1 MPAPSRPFTR
11 RAPVAAAALLVLSAA
26 PNAVAQRPAPAAG
39 RPDVPAFDAYVAQAV
54 RRWEVPGLA
63 ISVVRGDSVLLAKG
77 YGVRT
82 MGREEPVDA
91 HTRFAIGSTTK
102 AMTALAILMAADSGA
117 VRLDEPVLRY
127 LPTLQLYDPVMTREI
142 TVRDLLTHH
151 TGLPGADQ
159 LWTGGDLSTAEIIR
173 RMRWLRPSASFR
185 NRYAYQNV
193 QYAMAGE
200 VLRAATGVAWDD
212 FLRRRLWEPLGM
224 RETLATVAAT
234 EGAPNVATPH
244 DVIDDTLRAI
254 ANRPVDAVAP
264 AGSVWSS
271 VSDMARW
278 MRFVLDSGRADGRRL
293 VSERAFRDWLA
304 PQVVVPVG
312 DFYPTSALAGVQRVT
327 YGLGWFLHSYAGE
340 DVAMHT
346 GSIDGM
352 SAIIG
357 LIPGRRIGVYVLANR
372 DHAELRHALMY
383 RAFDLLLGRGPRDWS
398 AEVQSLYAG
407 LDARSRQAQAAAAA
421 SRVPGTSPSLALD
434 RYAGTYA
441 DSLNGTVTVSLRD
454 GALQL
459 AWQRGFTGP
468 LSHWHYDTFRVRWDD
483 RRAGSGTVTFVLD
496 AAGRPSEVRVNNATF
511 GRSPGSSR

>member
-1 MPAPSRPFTR
+1 MTRPIFPTTR
-11 RAPVAAAALLVLSAA
+11 RALAVAATLLSPLGA
-26 PNAVAQRPAPAAG
+26 PNASAQRPAPAG
-39 RPDVPAFDAYVAQAV
+39 PRPNVAAFDAYVAQAV

-63 ISVVRGDSVLLAKG
+63 IAVVQGDSVLLAKG

-82 MGREEPVDA
+82 LGRPEPVDE

-102 AMTALAILMAADSGA
+102 AMTALALLMAADSGA
-117 VRLDEPVLRY
+117 VRLDDPVLRH

-151 TGLPGADQ
+151 TGLPGSDQ
-159 LWTGGDLSTAEIIR
+159 LWSNGDLSTDQIIR
-173 RMRWLRPSASFR
+173 RMRWLRPTASFR

-200 VLRAATGVAWDD
+200 VLRGASGIAWDD

-224 RETLATVAAT
+224 RETLPTLAAT
-234 EGAPNVATPH
+234 AGAPNVATPH

-278 MRFVLDSGRADGRRL
+278 MRFVLDSGRVQGRRL
-293 VSERAFRDWLA
+293 VAEGAFRDWLA

-312 DFYPTSALAGVQRVT
+312 DFYPTTALTGVQRVN
-327 YGLGWFLHSYAGE
+327 YALGWFLHSYAGE
-340 DVAMHT
+340 EVAMHT

-372 DHAELRHALMY
+372 DHAEVRHALMY
-383 RAFDLLLGRGPRDWS
+383 RAFDLLLGRPARDWS
-398 AEVQSLYAG
+398 SDVQGLYAG
-407 LDARSRQAQAAAAA
+407 LEARARQAQAAFEAA
-421 SRVPGTSPSLALD
+421 RVAGTSPSLALD
-434 RYAGTYA
+434 RYTGTYA
-441 DSLNGTVTVSLRD
+441 DSLNGAVAVTMQD
-454 GALQL
+454 GALRL
-459 AWQRGFTGP
+459 AWRGAGGRIT
-468 LSHWHYDTFRVRWDD
+468 HWHYDTFRVRWDD
-483 RRAGSGTVTFVLD
+483 RRAGSAVITFVLD
-496 AAGRPSEVRVNNATF
+496 AAGRPSELRVGDATF
-511 GRSPGSSR
+511 GRVPAASR